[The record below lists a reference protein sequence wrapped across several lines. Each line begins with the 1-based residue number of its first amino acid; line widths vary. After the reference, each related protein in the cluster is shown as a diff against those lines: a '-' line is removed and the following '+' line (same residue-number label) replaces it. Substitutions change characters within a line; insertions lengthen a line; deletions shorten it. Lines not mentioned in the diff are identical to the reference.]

1 MRPTIKLKLAATFA
15 VLIIVMAG
23 VIGLSISRLNTLNSA
38 ISDVIAGPVVRLNTA
53 QELVI
58 EVNRLLRRE
67 KNMALTSDLGLTAK
81 FNTQSDANVTNI
93 EDILVRGSEQA
104 SEESKPYWAT
114 LAQRWQVLKDAN
126 RRMRAAAMENRN
138 EEAGR
143 ISITDSGNAAS
154 AMEAT
159 LEQLVEI
166 QQNQMKKADND
177 TNALYATARTL
188 LLVAGAAALL
198 IALVGAYWIGRVVS
212 RGLAKITGVVD
223 AVAIGDLDV
232 SVTADSDDEIA
243 DLIGLVNQMTANL
256 RKTADLADTIANGDL
271 TVNHVALSERDKLGL
286 ALIAMV
292 DRLRDVVADAGA
304 ASENVSAGSQQLAA
318 SSEQVSQG
326 ATEQAAAAE
335 QASASMEE
343 MAANI
348 KQNADNAAQTEKI
361 ARQSAKDAESSGV
374 VVNRAVDAMRTI
386 ADKIGIVQEIAR
398 QTDLLAL
405 NAAVEAARAG
415 EHGKGFAVVASEV
428 RKLAERSQTAASEIG
443 AVSSDTVKAAT
454 EAGEMLTRLVPDIR
468 RTAELISE
476 ISAACREQDIGAAQ
490 INEAIQQLDQ
500 VTQQNAGASEE
511 ISATSEELAAQAEEL
526 QASIS
531 YFRVDAHARAGGQG
545 SAPAA
550 RPKPV
555 AAKPAKAAKSVAKP
569 AKPARKPARPGS
581 IGDQQARLKGFAI
594 DMSAGAADDD
604 DADFGQAA
612 A

>member
-1 MRPTIKLKLAATFA
+1 MRPTIKIKLAATFA
-15 VLIIVMAG
+15 VLIIVMAA

-38 ISDVIAGPVVRLNTA
+38 ITEVIAGPVVRLSLA
-53 QELVI
+53 QEEVI

-67 KNMALTSDLGLTAK
+67 KNMALTSDLALTAK
-81 FNTQSDANVTNI
+81 FNTESDATVQKI
-93 EDILVRGSEQA
+93 EGILAKGTELA
-104 SEESKPYWAT
+104 SEEGKPFWAK
-114 LAQRWQVLKDAN
+114 LAQQWQVLKDAN
-126 RRMRAAAMENRN
+126 RRMRALAMENRN

-143 ISITDSGNAAS
+143 LSITESRTAAS
-154 AMEAT
+154 AMEDT
-159 LEQLVEI
+159 LEQLVQI
-166 QQNQMKKADND
+166 QQKQMKKADSD
-177 TNALYATARTL
+177 TNDLYNAARALLIA
-188 LLVAGAAALL
+188 AGVIALL
-198 IALVGAYWIGRVVS
+198 IALAGAYWIGRVVS
-212 RGLAKITGVVD
+212 RGLGKITSVVD
-223 AVAIGDLDV
+223 AVAVGDLDV
-232 SVTADSDDEIA
+232 TVTADSDDEIA
-243 DLIGLVNQMTANL
+243 DLIALVNQMTANL
-256 RKTADLADTIANGDL
+256 RKTAELADLIANGDL
-271 TVNHVALSERDKLGL
+271 TVNHVALSERDRLGL
-286 ALIAMV
+286 ALVAMI
-292 DRLRDVVADAGA
+292 DRLRDVVSDASA

-361 ARQSAKDAESSGV
+361 ARQSSKDAEASGV
-374 VVNRAVDAMRTI
+374 VVNRAVEAMRTI

-443 AVSSDTVKAAT
+443 AVSSDTVKAAA

-531 YFRVDAHARAGGQG
+531 YFKVDANARPAVRAA
-545 SAPAA
+545 APAA
-550 RPKPV
+550 KHKPH
-555 AAKPAKAAKSVAKP
+555 AAKPAKAKATAAKP
-569 AKPARKPARPGS
+569 AARKGARPGS

-594 DMSAGAADDD
+594 DMTAGAADED
-604 DADFGQAA
+604 DADFGQAVA
-612 A
+612 

>member
-15 VLIIVMAG
+15 VLIVVMAG
-23 VIGLSISRLNTLNSA
+23 VIGLSISRLSTLNSA

-67 KNMALTSDLGLTAK
+67 KNMALTSDLDLTAK
-81 FNTQSDANVTNI
+81 FNTESDANVTKI
-93 EDILVRGSEQA
+93 EDILVRGSQQA
-104 SEESKPYWAT
+104 SEEGKPYWAKLT
-114 LAQRWQVLKDAN
+114 QQWQVLKEAN

-143 ISITDSGNAAS
+143 ISITDSRSAATT
-154 AMEAT
+154 MEGT

-166 QQNQMKKADND
+166 QQTQMKKADND
-177 TNALYATARTL
+177 TNELYATARSL
-188 LLVAGAAALL
+188 LLVSGAVALIIALL
-198 IALVGAYWIGRVVS
+198 GAYWIGRVVS

-223 AVAIGDLDV
+223 AVAVGDLDV
-232 SVTADSDDEIA
+232 SITADSDDEIA
-243 DLIGLVNQMTANL
+243 DLIALVNQMTANL

-292 DRLRDVVADAGA
+292 DRLRDVVSDASA

-361 ARQSAKDAESSGV
+361 ARQSSKDAEQSGV

-386 ADKIGIVQEIAR
+386 AEKIGIVQENR
-398 QTDLLAL
+398 PLG
-405 NAAVEAARAG
+405 VECRGRGRTGRRAWQG
-415 EHGKGFAVVASEV
+415 LCRGGQ
-428 RKLAERSQTAASEIG
+428 RS
-443 AVSSDTVKAAT
+443 
-454 EAGEMLTRLVPDIR
+454 
-468 RTAELISE
+468 
-476 ISAACREQDIGAAQ
+476 
-490 INEAIQQLDQ
+490 
-500 VTQQNAGASEE
+500 
-511 ISATSEELAAQAEEL
+511 AQA
-526 QASIS
+526 
-531 YFRVDAHARAGGQG
+531 G
-545 SAPAA
+545 
-550 RPKPV
+550 
-555 AAKPAKAAKSVAKP
+555 
-569 AKPARKPARPGS
+569 
-581 IGDQQARLKGFAI
+581 
-594 DMSAGAADDD
+594 
-604 DADFGQAA
+604 
-612 A
+612 

>member
-15 VLIIVMAG
+15 VLIVVMAG
-23 VIGLSISRLNTLNSA
+23 VIGLSISRLSTLNSA

-67 KNMALTSDLGLTAK
+67 KNMALTSDLDLTAK
-81 FNTQSDANVTNI
+81 FNTESDANVTKI
-93 EDILVRGSEQA
+93 EDILVRGSQQA
-104 SEESKPYWAT
+104 SEEGKPYWAKLT
-114 LAQRWQVLKDAN
+114 QQWQVLKEAN

-143 ISITDSGNAAS
+143 ISITDSRSAATT
-154 AMEAT
+154 MEGT

-166 QQNQMKKADND
+166 QQTQMKKADND
-177 TNALYATARTL
+177 TNELYATARSL
-188 LLVAGAAALL
+188 LLVSGAVALIIALL
-198 IALVGAYWIGRVVS
+198 GAYWIGRVVS

-223 AVAIGDLDV
+223 AVAVGDLDV
-232 SVTADSDDEIA
+232 SITADSDDEIA
-243 DLIGLVNQMTANL
+243 DLIALVNQMTANL

-292 DRLRDVVADAGA
+292 DRLRDVVSDASA

-361 ARQSAKDAESSGV
+361 ARQSSKDAEQSGV

-386 ADKIGIVQEIAR
+386 AEKIGIVQEIAR

-415 EHGKGFAVVASEV
+415 EHGKGF

-545 SAPAA
+545 TAPAA

-555 AAKPAKAAKSVAKP
+555 AAKPAKAAKSATK
-569 AKPARKPARPGS
+569 AGKPARKAARPGS

>member
-15 VLIIVMAG
+15 VLIVVMAG
-23 VIGLSISRLNTLNSA
+23 VIGLSISRLSTLNSA

-67 KNMALTSDLGLTAK
+67 KNMALTSDLDLTAK
-81 FNTQSDANVTNI
+81 FNTESDANVTKI
-93 EDILVRGSEQA
+93 EDILVRGSQQA
-104 SEESKPYWAT
+104 SEEGKPYWAKLT
-114 LAQRWQVLKDAN
+114 QQWQVLKEAN

-143 ISITDSGNAAS
+143 ISITDSRSAATT
-154 AMEAT
+154 MEGT

-166 QQNQMKKADND
+166 QQTQMKKADND
-177 TNALYATARTL
+177 TNELYATARSL
-188 LLVAGAAALL
+188 LLVSGAVALIIALL
-198 IALVGAYWIGRVVS
+198 GAYWIGRVVS

-223 AVAIGDLDV
+223 AVAVGDLDV
-232 SVTADSDDEIA
+232 SITADSDDEIA
-243 DLIGLVNQMTANL
+243 DLIALVNQMTANL

-292 DRLRDVVADAGA
+292 DRLRDVVSDASA

-361 ARQSAKDAESSGV
+361 ARQSSKDAEQSGV

-386 ADKIGIVQEIAR
+386 AEKNRPLG
-398 QTDLLAL
+398 
-405 NAAVEAARAG
+405 VECRGRGRTGRRAWQG
-415 EHGKGFAVVASEV
+415 LCRGGQ
-428 RKLAERSQTAASEIG
+428 RS
-443 AVSSDTVKAAT
+443 
-454 EAGEMLTRLVPDIR
+454 
-468 RTAELISE
+468 
-476 ISAACREQDIGAAQ
+476 
-490 INEAIQQLDQ
+490 
-500 VTQQNAGASEE
+500 
-511 ISATSEELAAQAEEL
+511 AQA
-526 QASIS
+526 
-531 YFRVDAHARAGGQG
+531 G
-545 SAPAA
+545 
-550 RPKPV
+550 
-555 AAKPAKAAKSVAKP
+555 
-569 AKPARKPARPGS
+569 
-581 IGDQQARLKGFAI
+581 
-594 DMSAGAADDD
+594 
-604 DADFGQAA
+604 
-612 A
+612 